1 LPKDRLGDNMTLQAV
16 EQEPQVLAR
25 VRVAPAFRAF
35 RHAGRTLEMCHVFA
49 GQDPADYT
57 FETRSVRLIGHSTSV
72 RLEARFWMV
81 LEQLAEV
88 QGMAMAKFL
97 SALYKEALEI
107 HGEVGNF
114 ASFLRCCCLNFLDPA
129 FDHERLAKEAALTRT
144 RLENA
149 NAA

>member
-1 LPKDRLGDNMTLQAV
+1 
-16 EQEPQVLAR
+16 
-25 VRVAPAFRAF
+25 
-35 RHAGRTLEMCHVFA
+35 MCHVFA

-114 ASFLRCCCLNFLDPA
+114 ASFLRCCCLYFLDPA
-129 FDHERLAKEAALTRT
+129 FDHVRLAKEAALTRT